1 MKQNLKLNLSVY
13 ELPKNARELLYNGYS
28 LDESDQHLGA
38 DIPPSWWKVMR
49 LLPEMEK
56 AIKKFWKKNPSGYI
70 EWD

>member
-1 MKQNLKLNLSVY
+1 LK
-13 ELPKNARELLYNGYS
+13 
-28 LDESDQHLGA
+28 

>member
-38 DIPPSWWKVMR
+38 DIGDILDGIAEERFPGG
-49 LLPEMEK
+49 
-56 AIKKFWKKNPSGYI
+56 INPRRGSVL
-70 EWD
+70 